1 MAQKLLI
8 MERDT
13 KEELAEAIKKELED
27 ANFIVRS
34 CSVLEQ
40 QIDITDEKKKF
51 RLDRGWN
58 LPKHYEVWIII
69 DDKSDYI
76 AGFE

>member
-13 KEELAEAIKKELED
+13 KEELAETIKKELED

-40 QIDITDEKKKF
+40 EQKLEY
-51 RLDRGWN
+51 GEM
-58 LPKHYEVWIII
+58 LPAPKYYEAWIII